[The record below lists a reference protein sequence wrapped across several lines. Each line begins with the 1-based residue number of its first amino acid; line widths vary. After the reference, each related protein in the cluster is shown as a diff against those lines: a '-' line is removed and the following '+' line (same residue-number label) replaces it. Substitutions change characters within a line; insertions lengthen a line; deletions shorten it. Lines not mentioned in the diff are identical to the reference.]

1 MEILVSHASC
11 RPIVTFFLVILAS
24 SSFFVSFPN
33 KLAGLGKLHVTA
45 HASVK
50 RICISW
56 QCFHA
61 KALRAFEGPDVT
73 LLGRDSW
80 LTIRSK
86 QVEKKTSGHTTT
98 RTRRTN
104 RLHCSVG
111 KLKKGGDPT
120 EQHQCHFSLRLSV
133 CPFFI
138 WCNHL
143 HSSAS

>member
-1 MEILVSHASC
+1 MNSIFVFRKKMEILVSHASC

-24 SSFFVSFPN
+24 SFFFSFPN

-45 HASVK
+45 HAPVK

-98 RTRRTN
+98 RQPDFAARTVSIA
-104 RLHCSVG
+104 R
-111 KLKKGGDPT
+111 
-120 EQHQCHFSLRLSV
+120 
-133 CPFFI
+133 
-138 WCNHL
+138 
-143 HSSAS
+143 

>member
-24 SSFFVSFPN
+24 SFFFSFPN

-86 QVEKKTSGHTTT
+86 QVEKKDIWSHDNQNSPHEPSSLLGRETKKRWGPYGTTSMPF
-98 RTRRTN
+98 
-104 RLHCSVG
+104 LSSP
-111 KLKKGGDPT
+111 L
-120 EQHQCHFSLRLSV
+120 SLSI
-133 CPFFI
+133 FI